1 MRGAQWTKR
10 MNHRYAV
17 IMAGGGGTRLWPIS
31 RKERPKQLL
40 PLLGQETLFQS
51 TVARLRNLFP
61 PERILVVTVEEQARE
76 MKKQSPEIPEANYLL
91 EPAPRG
97 TASVVGLA
105 AAVLRKRDPNA
116 AMAVLPSDHFIRN
129 VDLFHYLLKAA
140 FEVANDGYLVT
151 LGITPTAPST
161 AYGYIQQGER
171 LDGQY
176 NYPVYRVKRFKEK
189 PDEQTAQQL
198 LRMGDHSWNSGM
210 FVWRADAILNE
221 IARQMPSLDEALQK
235 ISSAWESEKRN
246 ETLSAVWR
254 SLKTETVD
262 YGIMENA
269 QRVAVLPA
277 GGLGWSDV
285 GMWSSLFE
293 VLLPDMNGNIA
304 TNSSLHL
311 AHETHNTLV
320 YGGNNERLIVTI
332 GVDDMVI
339 VDGGDVILVC
349 KTDQAQKVK
358 DIVEHLKKHNQEKF
372 L

>member
-1 MRGAQWTKR
+1 ME
-10 MNHRYAV
+10 NRYAV

-51 TVARLRNLFP
+51 TVKRLENLFP

-76 MKKQSPEIPEANYLL
+76 MKEQAPDIPEENYLI

-105 AAVLRKRDPNA
+105 AAVLQRRDPNA
-116 AMAVLPSDHFIRN
+116 AMAILPSDHFIRN
-129 VDLFHYLLKAA
+129 VDLFHYLLNAA
-140 FEVANDGYLVT
+140 FDVAADNHLVT
-151 LGITPTAPST
+151 LGITPTTPST
-161 AYGYIQQGER
+161 AYGYIQQDEP
-171 LDGQY
+171 LEGQY

-198 LRMGDHSWNSGM
+198 LRTGDHSWNSGM
-210 FVWRADAILNE
+210 FIWRVDAILNE
-221 IARQMPSLDEALQK
+221 IERQMPALSKALKK
-235 ISSAWESEKRN
+235 ISAAWGTAYQQPTINK
-246 ETLSAVWR
+246 VWFD
-254 SLKTETVD
+254 LKNETVD

-269 QRVAVLPA
+269 ERVAVLPA

-293 VLLPDMNGNIA
+293 VLLPDMDGNIA

-311 AHETHNTLV
+311 GHETHNTLV
-320 YGGNNERLIVTI
+320 YGGNGERLVVTI

-339 VDGGDVILVC
+339 VDGGDVLLVC
-349 KTDQAQKVK
+349 KTDQSQKVK
-358 DIVEHLKKHNQEKF
+358 DIVEHLKKHKQEKY